1 MRLNEIIE
9 SKEQLDVIQN
19 YLENALYS
27 IKSQIEKLS
36 RAKHLT
42 KPLTKPVYKAKS
54 ATKPKIISKPKKAPY
69 AAPPKPFPKAKPLAP
84 TPQQI
89 KNQQQKS
96 QQEYAKTV
104 QKTLAK
110 APSKPMPK
118 SLQPLPSNIISPIG
132 GSDPELE
139 KKLDFARRQ
148 GEQNRASGSE
158 PHLINKNPTY

>member
-1 MRLNEIIE
+1 MRIYEITNPE
-9 SKEQLDVIQN
+9 EQL
-19 YLENALYS
+19 ALLKMIMDNTWAAIS
-27 IKSQIEKLS
+27 RQPKTMTPVAKAAPVAPHKKAIK
-36 RAKHLT
+36 T
-42 KPLTKPVYKAKS
+42 KAIP
-54 ATKPKIISKPKKAPY
+54 KPKKAPY
-69 AAPPKPFPKAKPLAP
+69 AAAPKPLPKPKPLAP
-84 TPQQI
+84 SPMQV

-104 QKTLAK
+104 QKTLAN

-118 SLQPLPSNIISPIG
+118 SLQPLPGNIISPIG
-132 GSDPELE
+132 GGDPELQ